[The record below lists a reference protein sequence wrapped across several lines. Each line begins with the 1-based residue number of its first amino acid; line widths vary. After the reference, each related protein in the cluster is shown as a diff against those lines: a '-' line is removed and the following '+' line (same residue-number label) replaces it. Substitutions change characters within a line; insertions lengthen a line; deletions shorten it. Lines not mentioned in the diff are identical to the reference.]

1 MFWLFVKHMKNYNKK
16 KSEILIEDMK
26 SKGIKLSLLVS
37 FLVEKIAMIEDR
49 SFISVVERAIKKF
62 AEIEY
67 VELFNQ
73 IQKK

>member
-1 MFWLFVKHMKNYNKK
+1 
-16 KSEILIEDMK
+16 MK

-49 SFISVVERAIKKF
+49 SFIYVVERAIKKF

>member
-1 MFWLFVKHMKNYNKK
+1 LFWLFVKHMKNYNKK